1 MGSRRGTEPGRTDT
15 EWLVRDAD
23 PGADAQP
30 CLDIY
35 APFISDSSV
44 SFEERVPTVEEFR
57 ERIRATTAAY
67 PWLVL
72 EVAGLVV
79 GYAYASQH
87 RPRAAYRWAADVTVY
102 IGPEHRGRGVGRRL
116 YTELFDRL
124 RGQGIRTVCA
134 GVTVPNE
141 ASVGLHQ
148 AMGFEPVGVYRRIG
162 WKAGAWHDV
171 MWLQLELVPATDAAP
186 AEPTAPVTAK
196 PA

>member
-1 MGSRRGTEPGRTDT
+1 MRSGRGTEPGTSNT

-23 PGADAQP
+23 PDADAQA
-30 CLDIY
+30 CLVIY
-35 APFISDSSV
+35 APFIIDTSV
-44 SFEERVPTVEEFR
+44 SFEEQVPTLEDFR
-57 ERIRATTAAY
+57 DRIRTTIAAY

-72 EVAGLVV
+72 EVAGRVA

-87 RPRAAYRWAADVTVY
+87 RSRAAYRWAADVTVY
-102 IGPEHRGRGVGRRL
+102 IGPEHRGLGVGRRL

-141 ASVGLHQ
+141 ASVGLHR

-171 MWLQLELVPATDAAP
+171 MWLQLELVPATDVAP
-186 AEPTAPVTAK
+186 AEPTAPGAGDTA
-196 PA
+196 